1 MVNCE
6 SGCFGNLAI
15 NHLFYSINLYILQA
29 INTMLDFNNTEIA
42 FSAKSQSELKNA
54 YLLFNTIKYPWLAKC
69 ASVASNVALRLHIP
83 LAWAVKPTLYKQFV
97 GGETLQDCTKAIEHL
112 RKFSVRSTLDFSA
125 EGEQTREGI
134 KATFEET
141 MRSIDFAKGNDNL
154 AYAVFKPSTIT
165 TDELLAKAS
174 EKREELT
181 IQEVKAFREFK
192 ERFMAFCQRAYENDV
207 RLIVDAEDYCFQDAL
222 DELTDEAMRKFN
234 KKRAIVFATLQ
245 MYRHDRMPYLRRI
258 LDDAVEKNY
267 IAGVKF
273 VRGAYMEAE
282 RARAA
287 ALGYPD
293 PICKDK
299 KATDENYD
307 TAVRFAMDHLDR
319 FEIFMGTHN
328 EESNYKL
335 AKWMDEK
342 GIKRNDSRIF
352 FAQLLGMSDNISF
365 NLANEGYNV
374 TKYVPYA
381 PVRDVLPYLI
391 RRAEENTS
399 VAGQTS
405 RELKMLQQ
413 ELNRRKTS

>member
-1 MVNCE
+1 
-6 SGCFGNLAI
+6 
-15 NHLFYSINLYILQA
+15 
-29 INTMLDFNNTEIA
+29 MLDFNNTEIA
-42 FSAKSQSELKNA
+42 FSAKSEGELKNA
-54 YLLFNTIKYPWLAKC
+54 YLLFNTISHPWLVKC
-69 ASVASNVALRLHIP
+69 AKLGTQVALKIRFP

-97 GGETLQDCTKAIEHL
+97 GGETLQDCSKAIDHL
-112 RKFSVRSTLDFSA
+112 MKFNVRSTLDFSA
-125 EGEQTREGI
+125 EGEQTPAGI
-134 KATFEET
+134 QATFEET
-141 MRSIDFAKGNDNL
+141 MRSIDYAKGNDKL

-174 EKREELT
+174 EKRGELT
-181 IQEVKAFREFK
+181 IEEVKQFREFR
-192 ERFMAFCQRAYENDV
+192 ERFMAFCQRAYDNDV
-207 RLIVDAEDYCFQDAL
+207 RILVDAEDYCFQDAL

-258 LDDAVEKNY
+258 YDDAVAKDY

-273 VRGAYMEAE
+273 VRGAYMEEE

-299 KATDENYD
+299 KATDDNYD
-307 TAVRFAMDHLDR
+307 AAVEFVMDHLDR
-319 FEIFMGTHN
+319 FEMFMGTHN

-335 AKWMDEK
+335 AKLMDEK
-342 GIKRNDSRIF
+342 GIDRGDSRIF

-365 NLANEGYNV
+365 NLAHEGFNV

-381 PVRDVLPYLI
+381 AVRDVLPYLI

-405 RELKMLQQ
+405 RELRMLKL
-413 ELNRRKTS
+413 EMERRRKAAK

>member
-1 MVNCE
+1 
-6 SGCFGNLAI
+6 
-15 NHLFYSINLYILQA
+15 
-29 INTMLDFNNTEIA
+29 MLDFNNTEIA

-54 YLLFNTIKYPWLAKC
+54 YLLFNTIKYPWLVKC
-69 ASVASNVALRLHIP
+69 ASVATDIALNIRFP
-83 LAWAVKPTLYKQFV
+83 LGWAVKPTLYKQFV
-97 GGETLQDCTKAIEHL
+97 GGETLQDCSKAIDHL
-112 RKFSVRSTLDFSA
+112 RKFNVRSTLDFSA
-125 EGEQTREGI
+125 EGKQTPEGI
-134 KATFEET
+134 RATFEET
-141 MRSIDFAKGNDNL
+141 IRSIDFAKGNDNL
-154 AYAVFKPSTIT
+154 AYAVFKPSTII

-174 EKREELT
+174 EKQEELT
-181 IQEVKAFREFK
+181 IEEVKAFREFK
-192 ERFMAFCQRAYENDV
+192 ERFMAFCQRAYDNNV
-207 RLIVDAEDYCFQDAL
+207 RRY
-222 DELTDEAMRKFN
+222 N

-258 LDDAVEKNY
+258 LDDAKEKGY
-267 IAGVKF
+267 VAGVKF

-299 KATDENYD
+299 QATDENFD
-307 TAVRFAMDHLDR
+307 EAVRFTMDHIDH
-319 FEIFMGTHN
+319 FEMFMGTHN

-335 AKWMDEK
+335 AKLIDEK
-342 GIKRNDSRIF
+342 GLKRDDPRIF

-365 NLANEGYNV
+365 NLAHEGYNV

-381 PVRDVLPYLI
+381 KVRDVLPYLI

-405 RELKMLQQ
+405 RELRMLKA
-413 ELNRRKTS
+413 ELDRRKAIRAF

>member
-1 MVNCE
+1 M
-6 SGCFGNLAI
+6 
-15 NHLFYSINLYILQA
+15 
-29 INTMLDFNNTEIA
+29 
-42 FSAKSQSELKNA
+42 
-54 YLLFNTIKYPWLAKC
+54 
-69 ASVASNVALRLHIP
+69 
-83 LAWAVKPTLYKQFV
+83 
-97 GGETLQDCTKAIEHL
+97 
-112 RKFSVRSTLDFSA
+112 RSTLDFSA
-125 EGEQTREGI
+125 EGEQTPEGI
-134 KATFEET
+134 QATFEET
-141 MRSIDFAKGNDNL
+141 LRSIDFAKGNDNL

-174 EKREELT
+174 EKRGELT
-181 IQEVKAFREFK
+181 IEEVKAFREFK

-222 DELTDEAMRKFN
+222 DELTDEAMRKYN

-258 LDDAVEKNY
+258 LDDAKEKGY

-299 KATDENYD
+299 KATDENFD
-307 TAVRFAMDHLDR
+307 AAVRFTMDHLEH
-319 FEIFMGTHN
+319 FEMFMGTHN

-335 AKWMDEK
+335 AKLIDEK
-342 GIKRNDSRIF
+342 GLKRDDSRIF

-365 NLANEGYNV
+365 NLAHEGFNV

-405 RELKMLQQ
+405 RELKMLQS
-413 ELNRRKTS
+413 ELNRRKKMNR